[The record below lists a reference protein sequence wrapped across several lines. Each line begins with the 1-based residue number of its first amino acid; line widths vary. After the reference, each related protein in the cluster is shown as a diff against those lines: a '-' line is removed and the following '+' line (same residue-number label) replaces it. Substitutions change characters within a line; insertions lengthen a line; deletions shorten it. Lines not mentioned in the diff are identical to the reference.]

1 MRHWL
6 LLALLGC
13 CWVGLAQAEI
23 YKSVD
28 AEGRVTYSS
37 SPTKGARKLNLERLP
52 AASPPPR
59 ARNNP
64 TPADFPRV
72 DSGTQKNR
80 DNTRRKI
87 LQDELAAEEKMLSE
101 ARFNLRYAVENPAV
115 YDRDGNTV
123 LNVPEH
129 QQKLDTLQKEVALHE
144 KNIEALKTELLK

>member
-1 MRHWL
+1 MKHWWL
-6 LLALLGC
+6 LAMLC
-13 CWVGLAQAEI
+13 CGWVGLAQAEI

-80 DNTRRKI
+80 DNTRRRI
-87 LQDELAAEEKMLSE
+87 LEDELAAEEKMLSE

>member
-1 MRHWL
+1 MKHWL

-13 CWVGLAQAEI
+13 SWFGPAQAEI

-52 AASPPPR
+52 TVSPPAR

-64 TPADFPRV
+64 TPSDFPRV

-80 DNTRRKI
+80 DNTRRRI
-87 LQDELAAEEKMLSE
+87 LEDELAAEEKMLSE

-123 LNVPEH
+123 LNVPVH